1 MTFYAHHVCLKVT
14 DLERSQLFYREKLG
28 FVPAAE
34 IRHTPEVVSCFLAS
48 ADGKLQLQLLHY
60 PGIQADPAYGHL
72 GMQVA
77 DIRQSFAFHDSLG
90 CVSQGIVEQP
100 HQFGYFIKD
109 PDGYETELCQLK
121 EAGCPDNQKG

>member
-1 MTFYAHHVCLKVT
+1 MTYCAHHVCLKVS
-14 DLERSQLFYREKLG
+14 DLPRSKAFYQEKLG

-34 IRHTPEVVSCFLAS
+34 IHHTQTVVSCFLRS
-48 ADGKLQLQLLHY
+48 ADSALQLQLLCF
-60 PGIQADPAYGHL
+60 PGVTADPAYGHL
-72 GMQVA
+72 GMKVE
-77 DIRQSFAFHDSLG
+77 DIQKSFAFHETLG

-121 EAGCPDNQKG
+121 